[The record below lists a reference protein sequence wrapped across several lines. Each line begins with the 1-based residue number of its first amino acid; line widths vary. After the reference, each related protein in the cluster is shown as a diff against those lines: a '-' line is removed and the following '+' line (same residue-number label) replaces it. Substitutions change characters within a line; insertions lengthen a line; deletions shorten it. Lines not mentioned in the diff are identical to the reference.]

1 MGLTTSKTGLDSQ
14 SGRGGGLSSLLT
26 NGPRDW
32 LTPSNLALL
41 ITAGVLLWSYFPNL
55 ASLSDTWSNDP
66 NYTHG
71 YLVIPIAFVIFWSRS
86 GYPTTTPS
94 LQSQIMAWVIMGGLL
109 ALRVLFYELS
119 FQWLESATLVPT
131 IACLVW
137 TYGGWPLIQ
146 RAWPAIVFLIFLLPL
161 PPSVNNLISMPM
173 QRLATIGSSFLLQLS
188 GLWVISEGNI
198 INIKTGKVFEKLE
211 VATVC
216 NGLSML
222 MSLAAVVIA
231 TISLIPLPLWKRLAL
246 LASVLPIALFSN
258 VIRIVTTGWCYYL
271 FGGEHSRKLAHDW
284 AGFLMMPLALLLVF
298 LEMSLLSW
306 LADENAESEDDR
318 LVLPSLNVRKT

>member
-1 MGLTTSKTGLDSQ
+1 MGLTTSKTGLDSR
-14 SGRGGGLSSLLT
+14 SDVGGGLSSLMR

-32 LTPSNLALL
+32 LNLSHLAML

-55 ASLSDTWSNDP
+55 VSLSDTWSNDP

-71 YLVIPIAFVIFWSRS
+71 YLVIPIAFAIFWSRS
-86 GYPTTTPS
+86 AYPTTTPS
-94 LQSQIMAWVIMGGLL
+94 PRSQIMAWLVMGILL
-109 ALRVLFYELS
+109 AIRVVLYEMS
-119 FQWLESATLVPT
+119 YQWMESATLVPT
-131 IACLVW
+131 IACLAW

-146 RAWPAIVFLIFLLPL
+146 RAWPALVFLIFLLPL

-173 QRLATIGSSFLLQLS
+173 QKLATIGSSFLLQLS

-198 INIKTGKVFEKLE
+198 INIKTGKGFEKLE

-258 VIRIVTTGWCYYL
+258 VVRIVTTGWCYYL

-298 LEMSLLSW
+298 LEMSILSW
-306 LADENAESEDDR
+306 LADENGQSEDDR
-318 LVLPSLNVRKT
+318 LVLPTMNVRKT

>member
-14 SGRGGGLSSLLT
+14 SGRGGGLASLLK

-32 LTPSNLALL
+32 LTPSHLALL
-41 ITAGVLLWSYFPNL
+41 ITAGVLLWSYLPNL

-86 GYPTTTPS
+86 AYPTTTP
-94 LQSQIMAWVIMGGLL
+94 LPQSQTMAWIIMGGLL
-109 ALRVLFYELS
+109 ALRVLFYEFS

-258 VIRIVTTGWCYYL
+258 VVRIVTTGWCYYL

-318 LVLPSLNVRKT
+318 LVLPSMNARKK